1 MARMEFLLGKSTE
14 TDGGAAGAKA
24 SSLRALR
31 RRTALGPH
39 HQRRSQDGMEQRTA
53 RHIGARSRT
62 TAPSPSAAGSRDE
75 FQRTSLPDRRDRMTA
90 AKLRE
95 RTFANDAFRHDA
107 TRVRT
112 RFNNIASHASLHFKP
127 PQSRRANYPTASRN
141 RIDRAPQLND
151 RSNERPVIATSRS
164 KTQRESL
171 TAFADSGL
179 LEQTI

>member
-1 MARMEFLLGKSTE
+1 
-14 TDGGAAGAKA
+14 
-24 SSLRALR
+24 
-31 RRTALGPH
+31 
-39 HQRRSQDGMEQRTA
+39 
-53 RHIGARSRT
+53 
-62 TAPSPSAAGSRDE
+62 
-75 FQRTSLPDRRDRMTA
+75 MTA